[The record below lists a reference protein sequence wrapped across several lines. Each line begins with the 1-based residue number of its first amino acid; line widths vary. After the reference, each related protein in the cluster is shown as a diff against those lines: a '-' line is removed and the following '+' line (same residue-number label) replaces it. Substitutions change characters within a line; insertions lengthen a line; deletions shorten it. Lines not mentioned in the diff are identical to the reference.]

1 MSRAIKV
8 GEPNWKPL
16 EGVLSREHCE
26 DFMFMGSAGGI
37 VLYKHRD
44 TRRYLNIEAE
54 TGRFY
59 RYADDDYIEIN
70 REQAIEYVYGSSQ
83 I

>member
-59 RYADDDYIEIN
+59 RYANGDYIEIN
-70 REQAIEYVYGSSQ
+70 REQAIEHVYGSRQ

>member
-1 MSRAIKV
+1 MSRAIEV
-8 GEPNWKPL
+8 GEPDWKPL
-16 EGVLSREHCE
+16 EGALSQELCE
-26 DFMFMGSAGGI
+26 EFMYMGTTSGI

-44 TRRYLNIEAE
+44 TRRYLNIDSE

-59 RYADDDYIEIN
+59 QYVDGDYAAIS
-70 REQAIEYVYGSSQ
+70 REQALEHVYGSRQ

>member
-1 MSRAIKV
+1 MSREIEV
-8 GEPNWKPL
+8 GAPNWKPL
-16 EGVLSREHCE
+16 EGVLSPEDCE
-26 DFMFMGSAGGI
+26 DFMYMGHVGGI

-44 TRRYLNIEAE
+44 TRRYLNIDSE

-59 RYADDDYIEIN
+59 QYVDGDYAEIS
-70 REQAIEYVYGSSQ
+70 REQAIKHVYGARQ